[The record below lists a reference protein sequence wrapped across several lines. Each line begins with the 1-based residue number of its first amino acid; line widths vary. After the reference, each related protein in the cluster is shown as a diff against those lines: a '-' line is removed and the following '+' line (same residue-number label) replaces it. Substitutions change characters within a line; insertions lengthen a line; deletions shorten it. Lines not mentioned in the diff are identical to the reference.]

1 MLTEDIFDIKFSV
14 LISSKNDK
22 NVFQAVIEGIN
33 ET

>member
-33 ET
+33 EI

>member
-14 LISSKNDK
+14 SISLKNDK

-33 ET
+33 EI

>member
-22 NVFQAVIEGIN
+22 NVFQAVTEGIN